1 MYFFF
6 GYLAQIF
13 NRRHY
18 SFYLK
23 DGMSVLELGAAEES
37 YLPDGLQLERHVGVG
52 ANQKLMDQNSA
63 LTESFVAN
71 FNDVIEERG
80 VNSEEMKAL
89 GSDQFDAIIMAN
101 TVDFLTNPREV
112 FRYVMSIIACFFKY
126 IYYLLVAYSLF

>member
-1 MYFFF
+1 MLYI
-6 GYLAQIF
+6 YRIHIAHLF
-13 NRRHY
+13 NYRHY

-37 YLPDGLQLERHVGVG
+37 YLPDGLQLKRHVGVG

-71 FNDVIEERG
+71 LNDVIEERG

-112 FRYVMSIIACFFKY
+112 FRYVTSIMMRFSLY
-126 IYYLLVAYSLF
+126 ILL